1 MQLKKKQRDELEPW
15 ALVVELMEINEALK
29 VADKRAK
36 QAEEPGLYTVPSIDK
51 VIKCAN
57 SLQAR
62 RSIIECRLDWYRD
75 RGELAEK
82 PVVPEL
88 KIKL

>member
-1 MQLKKKQRDELEPW
+1 MQLKKKQREDLAPW
-15 ALVVELMEINEALK
+15 ALLVELQEINEAIK
-29 VADKRAK
+29 VADERAK
-36 QAEEPGLYTVPSIDK
+36 FAEAPGLYTVPSIDA
-51 VIKCAN
+51 VIRCAN
-57 SLQAR
+57 ELRAR
-62 RSIIECRLDWYRD
+62 RSIIECRLDLYRD